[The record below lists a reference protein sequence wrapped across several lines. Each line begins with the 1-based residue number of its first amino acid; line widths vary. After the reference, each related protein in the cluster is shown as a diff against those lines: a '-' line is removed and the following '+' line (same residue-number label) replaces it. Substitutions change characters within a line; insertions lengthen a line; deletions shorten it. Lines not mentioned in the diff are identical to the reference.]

1 MCQKCPYNRNIFV
14 QIDGVATVSLL
25 GPVLADISM
34 TELEKILL
42 PDIYVLYIKFQ
53 RRYVNNI
60 ISYVKIGSVK
70 DILSLLNSFDENIQF
85 SFESENKGTLSCSD
99 VLLFRNG
106 RELTTTVYRKKTNN
120 VIYLNWNAFT
130 PVSWK

>member
-42 PDIYVLYIKFQ
+42 TDIYVLYIKFQ

-85 SFESENKGTLSCSD
+85 SFESENKGTLSCPD

>member
-85 SFESENKGTLSCSD
+85 SFESENKGTLSCPD

-130 PVSWK
+130 PVRWK

>member
-14 QIDGVATVSLL
+14 QINGVATVSLL

-85 SFESENKGTLSCSD
+85 SFESENKGTLSCPD